1 MPVVFPCCN
10 IPFVL
15 LSSFTVSVCIAT
27 SYCQCDGPEE
37 ETRYACLVYFSCDYI
52 QTLLYH
58 VISITSLLSIQTCY
72 SKQITQYNK
81 WW

>member
-27 SYCQCDGPEE
+27 SYCHYDGPEE

-58 VISITSLLSIQTCY
+58 VTSNVFQSRHTTIFVLLDISE
-72 SKQITQYNK
+72 SK
-81 WW
+81 